1 MTPMDPATDSDGLV
15 HRFLD
20 DELSAEERLELV
32 TRLGEDATF
41 RRRTLHLGQVLL
53 QARDLPRPVV
63 PDSFVADVLNR
74 THQAPRSRR
83 SSDRPHPALMPQHA
97 WWHRLL
103 VPLLVPRVLQWNAL
117 QAAGAAACAV
127 VLSVAMWSASR
138 PAGTTGPENTPQP
151 AASPVLVRLV
161 MLQPGARSVQAAGD
175 FNGWNPA
182 STPLEPTTSGAW
194 TVTLRLEPGR
204 YEYMFVVDGERWVA
218 DPFAIEQTDDGFGA
232 RNAVLDVRPAEG
244 AL

>member
-1 MTPMDPATDSDGLV
+1 MTPLVPAPDGDGLV

-32 TRLGEDATF
+32 TRLGQDATF

-53 QARDLPRPVV
+53 QARDLPRPLV
-63 PDSFVADVLNR
+63 PDAFVADVLNR
-74 THQAPRSRR
+74 TAPDSAKQTAREAGPKQTLRR
-83 SSDRPHPALMPQHA
+83 
-97 WWHRLL
+97 L
-103 VPLLVPRVLQWNAL
+103 VAPLLAPRVLQWNAL
-117 QAAGAAACAV
+117 QAAGAAACVV
-127 VLSVAMWSASR
+127 VLAVAMWPATR
-138 PAGTTGPENTPQP
+138 PAGTTGREGTPQR
-151 AASPVLVRLV
+151 ATSPVLVRLV

-175 FNGWNPA
+175 FNGWDPA

-244 AL
+244 EL

>member
-1 MTPMDPATDSDGLV
+1 MTLMVPAPDSDGLV

-53 QARDLPRPVV
+53 GARDLPRPVV
-63 PDSFVADVLNR
+63 PDAFVADVLHR
-74 THQAPRSRR
+74 THPARQQQAARAAGPKQTLWRGSVA
-83 SSDRPHPALMPQHA
+83 PLMA
-97 WWHRLL
+97 
-103 VPLLVPRVLQWNAL
+103 PRVLQWNAL
-117 QAAGAAACAV
+117 QAAGAVACLV
-127 VLSVAMWSASR
+127 VLAVATWPAPH
-138 PAGTTGPENTPQP
+138 PAGTTGPEGTPQR

-175 FNGWNPA
+175 FNGWDPA
-182 STPLEPTTSGAW
+182 STPLEPTSSGAW